1 MFYKNFFD
9 ESVSAKPG
17 TLTNL
22 KSVFTHRQVL
32 TAKAYFGFCVCFV
45 HCVYYKATHD
55 ASHYYASYDLLKV
68 PIKLSFNMIC
78 CHGFQ

>member
-17 TLTNL
+17 TLPNL

-55 ASHYYASYDLLKV
+55 ASHYYASYDLSNCRPIWFIVTAYNDLK
-68 PIKLSFNMIC
+68 S
-78 CHGFQ
+78 

>member
-9 ESVSAKPG
+9 ESISANPG

-32 TAKAYFGFCVCFV
+32 IICQPILICVV
-45 HCVYYKATHD
+45 LAIVYISRLPMMLHTTTLAT
-55 ASHYYASYDLLKV
+55 
-68 PIKLSFNMIC
+68 IF
-78 CHGFQ
+78 